1 MKAKGYFYGCLS
13 SATYGLIPLF
23 TLPIMAKGMVFD
35 SILFYRFL
43 CATIAIGCMMMI
55 RKESFRVEKKEMM
68 PLAVLGVLFAFS
80 ALFLFWGY
88 TFMAAGIA
96 STILFLYPV
105 FVTLLMAFLFHEKV
119 SRITQF
125 AIVLAFAGV
134 ALLYKGDV
142 GTTLNPVGVVIV
154 LLSSLSYATYIIVVN
169 KSAVKGMSGAKL
181 TFYAMLVSACF
192 FLIKAQVF
200 GGLQSIPDWETMTN
214 ILLLAIVPTVVS
226 CISMV
231 YSVHYIGSTA
241 TAVLGAMEPVTAVC
255 VGVLVFG
262 EPFTSNLA
270 LGILLII
277 MSVTLIILSKHIM
290 RNFVLIHHRVAFH
303 IFKKG

>member
-23 TLPIMAKGMVFD
+23 TLPMMAKGMVFD

-43 CATIAIGCMMMI
+43 CATIAIGCLMAF
-55 RKESFRVEKKEMM
+55 RGESFRVEKKAIM
-68 PLAVLGVLFAFS
+68 PLVVLGILFAFS

-105 FVTLLMAFLFHEKV
+105 FVTLLMAFMFHEKV
-119 SRITQF
+119 SWITQF
-125 AIVLAFAGV
+125 AIGLAFVGV

-142 GTTLNPVGVVIV
+142 GEALNPVGVIIV
-154 LLSSLSYATYIIVVN
+154 LLSSLSYATYIIMVN
-169 KSAVKGMSGAKL
+169 KSAVQGISGSKL

-192 FLIKAQVF
+192 FFVKAQTN
-200 GGLQSIPDWETMTN
+200 GGLQSLPDWETVMN

-231 YSVHYIGSTA
+231 YSVHYIGSTS

-255 VGVLVFG
+255 VGALVFG

-270 LGILLII
+270 IGILLII
-277 MSVTLIILSKHIM
+277 MSVTLIILSKNIM
-290 RNFVLIHHRVAFH
+290 RNLSSIHHRVAIH
-303 IFKKG
+303 LFKKG